1 MIIRGRYNREGLD
14 RHAHYRV
21 GGAVACD
28 YTRPLYR
35 EGLDRHVHYRVGG
48 AVACDYTGPL

>member
-1 MIIRGRYNREGLD
+1 MACDYTGPLYREGLD

-28 YTRPLYR
+28 YTGPLYMR
-35 EGLDRHVHYRVGG
+35 GTRQ
-48 AVACDYTGPL
+48 ACPL